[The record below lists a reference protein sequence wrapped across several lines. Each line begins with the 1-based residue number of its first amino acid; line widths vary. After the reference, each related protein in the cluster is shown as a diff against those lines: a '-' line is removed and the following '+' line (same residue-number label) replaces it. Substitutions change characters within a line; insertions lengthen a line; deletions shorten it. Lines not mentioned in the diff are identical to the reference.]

1 MLVSQ
6 LKALAKRRK
15 LSGYSKL
22 NKKQLER
29 LLSVRSVRSKK
40 GKASKGGKE
49 SKGGK
54 RSKTAV
60 VYTLQGCPWCTKVKA
75 LLRAKKYKIRTIQTT
90 RTAKVRPAMPNGK
103 TPATYP
109 QVWIGGKLYG
119 GYESTANKLK

>member
-15 LSGYSKL
+15 LRGYSKL

-29 LLSVRSVRSKK
+29 LLSRKR
-40 GKASKGGKE
+40 AAGGKP
-49 SKGGK
+49 KP
-54 RSKTAV
+54 RIAV

-90 RTAKVRPAMPNGK
+90 RLAKVRPAMPNGK
-103 TPATYP
+103 RPTTYP